1 MKTFGDK
8 LREART
14 NKGLKQSEVAE
25 QLNCAPTSLT
35 NWENGKVQPSL
46 DVLSRLCAVYEIS
59 PLSLLDREYSYS
71 DIVAIS
77 EKAVP
82 ERTYEEQIALNFSHS
97 ILDRLLIVE
106 AQRQETRR
114 IEETASF
121 IQETELLQR
130 FGGSLNQAQIE
141 QVKADYDTY
150 SKQDSDILFAFHA
163 LTGANKRAVLSML
176 SGLLSDSGNV
186 QAFNDKMGNAVD
198 FTLERLGQAKENL

>member
-106 AQRQETRR
+106 AQRQETKR
-114 IEETASF
+114 IEETAAF

-150 SKQDSDILFAFHA
+150 GKQDRTYCLRS
-163 LTGANKRAVLSML
+163 
-176 SGLLSDSGNV
+176 
-186 QAFNDKMGNAVD
+186 
-198 FTLERLGQAKENL
+198 TL